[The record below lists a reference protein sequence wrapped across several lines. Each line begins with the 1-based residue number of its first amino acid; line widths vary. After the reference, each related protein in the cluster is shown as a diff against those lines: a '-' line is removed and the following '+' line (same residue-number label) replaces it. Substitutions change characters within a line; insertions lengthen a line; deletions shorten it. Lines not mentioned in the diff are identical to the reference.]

1 MDNYEFSF
9 DEDLHLVR
17 QSISSQD
24 KKMSF
29 EDFDEFM
36 KKKAE
41 KICSKSQINLQLNE
55 KIFGTFETSISK
67 FDQTEIE
74 THKKDFKV
82 P

>member
-1 MDNYEFSF
+1 LDNYEFSF

-41 KICSKSQINLQLNE
+41 KLFSKS
-55 KIFGTFETSISK
+55 
-67 FDQTEIE
+67 
-74 THKKDFKV
+74 
-82 P
+82 